1 MGMVKRL
8 VDIDDDSLERARRV
22 LGTGTMKATVNR
34 ALQEVIDL
42 DRRRR
47 FLDRVVASDESI
59 SMMTRSWIMPGADP
73 GRYLIDKSALATAVD
88 PLVGERLRRLS
99 ESGLLA
105 TCSIVD
111 LEVLYSA
118 RSSED
123 CDAIADE
130 LAGFEHIP
138 IDETVLER
146 ARSVQ
151 RLLASIGQHRLSVPD
166 LIIAAAAEANG
177 ATVLHYDRDFERISA
192 VTGQAHE
199 CVAALGS
206 IN

>member
-1 MGMVKRL
+1 
-8 VDIDDDSLERARRV
+8 
-22 LGTGTMKATVNR
+22 
-34 ALQEVIDL
+34 
-42 DRRRR
+42 
-47 FLDRVVASDESI
+47 
-59 SMMTRSWIMPGADP
+59 MPGVDL
-73 GRYLIDKSALATAVD
+73 GRYLVDKSALARAGD
-88 PLVGERLRRLS
+88 ALVGSRLRRLS

-118 RSSED
+118 RSRED
-123 CDAIADE
+123 YAAMADE

-138 IDETVLER
+138 IDETVMDR
-146 ARSVQ
+146 AKAVQ
-151 RLLASIGQHRLSVPD
+151 RSLSAVGQHRLPIPD
-166 LIIAAAAEANG
+166 LIIAAAAEAGG

-199 CVAALGS
+199 WVAIPGS

>member
-1 MGMVKRL
+1 
-8 VDIDDDSLERARRV
+8 
-22 LGTGTMKATVNR
+22 
-34 ALQEVIDL
+34 
-42 DRRRR
+42 
-47 FLDRVVASDESI
+47 
-59 SMMTRSWIMPGADP
+59 MPGADP
-73 GRYLIDKSALATAVD
+73 GRYLIDKSALARAVD

-99 ESGLLA
+99 EFGLLA
-105 TCSIVD
+105 MCSIVD

-118 RSSED
+118 RSRED
-123 CDAIADE
+123 YDAIVDE

-138 IDETVLER
+138 IDEAVLER
-146 ARSVQ
+146 ARYVQ
-151 RLLASIGQHRLSVPD
+151 RLLASIGQHRLPIPD